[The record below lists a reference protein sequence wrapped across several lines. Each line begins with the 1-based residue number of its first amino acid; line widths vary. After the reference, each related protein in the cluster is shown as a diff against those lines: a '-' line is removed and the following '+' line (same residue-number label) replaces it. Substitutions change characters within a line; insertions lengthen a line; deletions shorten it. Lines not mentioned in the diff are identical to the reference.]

1 LFEKYNHPPEVSG
14 PLSAGPEPQGTPTPP
29 EGQLNPN
36 PNISANP
43 EDEPTP
49 SDQEDE
55 ADKAAETDTGDQG
68 DEADASDENT
78 PPDQAVDQPVEM
90 TPEIDGGFAQLAR
103 ERVARHPLR
112 YYFLLPVRRAFSL
125 WFDTHSQYYPFEGE
139 LLPFEDLDYDIHQQ
153 FWLPLFAI
161 LTLIYTSLGIAGGW
175 FLWEWRELEARQW
188 VLLTALMIFLRIGF
202 FATLENPEPRYV
214 VEVFPFLSILG
225 GIALAHFPIQ
235 IRDGRILFEK
245 RVR

>member
-1 LFEKYNHPPEVSG
+1 
-14 PLSAGPEPQGTPTPP
+14 
-29 EGQLNPN
+29 
-36 PNISANP
+36 
-43 EDEPTP
+43 
-49 SDQEDE
+49 
-55 ADKAAETDTGDQG
+55 
-68 DEADASDENT
+68 
-78 PPDQAVDQPVEM
+78 M
-90 TPEIDGGFAQLAR
+90 TPEIDAGFAQIAK

-161 LTLIYTSLGIAGGW
+161 LTLIYTLLGIAGGW
-175 FLWEWRELEARQW
+175 FLWEWRQLATRQW
-188 VLLTALMIFLRIGF
+188 VLLAALMIFLRIGF

-235 IRDGRILFEK
+235 IRGGRILLQK
-245 RVR
+245 RGR